1 MPRLTG
7 LALILLLAAPLQAL
21 AQDTPTK
28 GGGQASPSKNGAA
41 KQPQIPGAL
50 KWLAARQGADG
61 AWGSKDK
68 LALTGM
74 SGLAL
79 LASGSTPRQGPYA
92 EHIRRAIRF
101 VLACQ
106 KGDGRAF
113 KHASSGY
120 SAIHNHGYALLFL
133 TQCYGE
139 AGALDDKLAYAIQQ
153 GVKATV
159 ASQFGGGKNKASDGG
174 FGYFLYQKEGISRH
188 PNMWRVDEAST
199 TVSQIQ
205 ALRGARNAGFSV
217 PRRALERAG
226 DYLARCVHPKTGG
239 FVYSV
244 GNYRVSLEEGSNRPT
259 FAITA
264 AGAAVLH
271 ALGRYR
277 STLVENGI
285 VYMEAFLP
293 PTKRRTPFYYYGHY
307 YAAQVMHMRGGAR
320 GKRWLDA
327 IRIEL
332 AERQRENGQWG
343 PDAKDT
349 LESSDSAILN
359 TAWALQVCLIDRGFL
374 PLHER

>member
-1 MPRLTG
+1 MPRLLPLV
-7 LALILLLAAPLQAL
+7 LALLVACPLTL
-21 AQDTPTK
+21 RAQERPAK
-28 GGGQASPSKNGAA
+28 GGSEASKTA
-41 KQPQIPGAL
+41 KQPKIPGAL
-50 KWLAARQGADG
+50 KWLAGRQGADG
-61 AWGSKDK
+61 AWGHKDK

-79 LASGSTPRQGPYA
+79 LASGSTPKQGPYA
-92 EHIRRAIRF
+92 QNIRRAIRF
-101 VLACQ
+101 VISCQ

-159 ASQFGGGKNKASDGG
+159 QSQFQKGRSDGG
-174 FGYFLYQKEGISRH
+174 FGYFLYRKEGISRH

-205 ALRGARNAGFSV
+205 ALRGARNAGFTV
-217 PRRALERAG
+217 PRKALQRAG
-226 DYLARCVHPKTGG
+226 DYLARCVHKKTGG
-239 FVYSV
+239 FVYSY
-244 GNYRVSLEEGSNRPT
+244 GNYRVSIDDGGNRPT

-277 STLVENGI
+277 GTLVERGI
-285 VYMEAFLP
+285 TYMEAFLP

-320 GKRWLDA
+320 GKRWLTA
-327 IRIEL
+327 IRGEL

-349 LESSDSAILN
+349 LEASDSAVLN

>member
-1 MPRLTG
+1 MPRLIG
-7 LALILLLAAPLQAL
+7 LALTLLLAAPLPGL
-21 AQDTPTK
+21 AQDASPS
-28 GGGQASPSKNGAA
+28 GGQASKAT
-41 KQPQIPGAL
+41 KQPKIEPAL

-61 AWGSKDK
+61 AWGSRDK

-106 KGDGRAF
+106 KNSRYRQAF
-113 KHASSGY
+113 THASSGY

-139 AGALDDKLAYAIQQ
+139 AGPLDDKLAFAIKQ
-153 GVKATV
+153 GIKATV
-159 ASQFGGGKNKASDGG
+159 ASQFTDSQSKASDGG
-174 FGYFLYQKEGISRH
+174 FGYFLRRTEGIAKH

-205 ALRGARNAGFSV
+205 ALRGARNAGFAV
-217 PRRALERAG
+217 PKRALERAG
-226 DYLARCVHPKTGG
+226 DYLARCVHKKTGG

-264 AGAAVLH
+264 AGTAVLH

-285 VYMEAFLP
+285 TYMEAFLP

-327 IRIEL
+327 IRAEL
-332 AERQRENGQWG
+332 AERQRDSGQWG
-343 PDAKDT
+343 PDPKDT

>member
-1 MPRLTG
+1 MLRLLP
-7 LALILLLAAPLQAL
+7 LALALLCAASHPVLG
-21 AQDTPTK
+21 QDRPAK
-28 GGGQASPSKNGAA
+28 GGGEASKAT
-41 KQPQIPGAL
+41 KQPKTPAGL
-50 KWLAARQGADG
+50 KWLAGRQGADG
-61 AWGSKDK
+61 AWGSKNK

-92 EHIRRAIRF
+92 QHIRRAIRF
-101 VLACQ
+101 VIACQ

-139 AGALDDKLAYAIQQ
+139 AGALDDKLAYAIKQ

-159 ASQFGGGKNKASDGG
+159 GSQFQKGRSNGG
-174 FGYFLYQKEGISRH
+174 FGYFLYRKEGISRH

-205 ALRGARNAGFSV
+205 ALRGARNAGFTV
-217 PRRALERAG
+217 PKKALERAG
-226 DYLARCVHPKTGG
+226 DYLAKCVHKKTGG
-239 FVYSV
+239 FVYSF
-244 GNYRVSLEEGSNRPT
+244 GQYRVSLEDGSNRPT

-264 AGAAVLH
+264 AGTAVLH

-277 STLVENGI
+277 STHVENGI
-285 VYMEAFLP
+285 TYMEAFLP

-320 GKRWLDA
+320 GKRWLKA
-327 IRIEL
+327 IRTEL
-332 AERQRENGQWG
+332 AERQRDSGQWG
-343 PDAKDT
+343 PDPKDS

>member
-7 LALILLLAAPLQAL
+7 LALIFLLAAPFPVL
-21 AQDTPTK
+21 AQDSPTK
-28 GGGQASPSKNGAA
+28 GGGQASKAT
-41 KQPQIPGAL
+41 KQPKIAGAL

-61 AWGSKDK
+61 AWGNKDK

-139 AGALDDKLAYAIQQ
+139 AGALDDKLAYAIKQ

-159 ASQFGGGKNKASDGG
+159 ASQFQKGRSDGG
-174 FGYFLYQKEGISRH
+174 FGYFLYRKEGISRH

-205 ALRGARNAGFSV
+205 ALRGARNAGFTV
-217 PRRALERAG
+217 PRKALERAG
-226 DYLARCVHPKTGG
+226 DYLARCVHKKTGG
-239 FVYSV
+239 FVYSY
-244 GNYRVSLEEGSNRPT
+244 GNYRVSLEDGSNRPT

-264 AGAAVLH
+264 AGTAVLH

-285 VYMEAFLP
+285 SYMEAFLP

-327 IRIEL
+327 IRTEL
-332 AERQRENGQWG
+332 AERQRESGQWG
-343 PDAKDT
+343 PDPKDT
-349 LESSDSAILN
+349 LESGDSAILN